1 MTENPLPI
9 DSPFRKF
16 YAESYDID
24 LEDYILLEYYFETDK
39 NPYEVAAHLCQEQST
54 AQWKRV
60 DVDEDFRN
68 AFASK
73 IVSVE
78 QNSRIDLFVDEE
90 NPGEEQRAKQGWWV
104 KIAYPHG
111 NFGARI
117 PNLITAFC
125 GEGSFHSYGMK
136 TIKLMDV
143 HFPNSFLDRFE
154 GPQFG
159 VGGIR
164 DMLEVYNRPI
174 NLGVIK
180 PNIGLPAEP
189 FADLGY
195 RAWLGGLDIAKDD
208 ELLCDTP
215 TNPTEERMAL
225 LGDYRKRAE
234 KETGRKKIY
243 LANITDEVDR
253 MEELYEIAVKT
264 GTNAV
269 MINGM
274 TTGLSIVR
282 VLSRHGKLPISSHF
296 DFVAPFT
303 QKRTFGVHLKVLT
316 KLQRLAGYDIQ
327 IFQGLGERMH
337 TSEIDVLLAFQACV
351 EPMGHLRPSLPL
363 PGGSQ
368 WAGSLASLHDLFKS
382 IDFGIVPGRA
392 VFSHPMGPGAGAT
405 ALLQGWEAFE
415 HGVTIDEYAK
425 THEELRQA
433 ILMNH

>member
-1 MTENPLPI
+1 MINPLPS

-16 YAESYDID
+16 YIDSYDVN
-24 LEDYILLEYYFETDK
+24 LEDYITLEYYFETDK

-60 DVDEDFRN
+60 DVDEDFRPI
-68 AFASK
+68 FASK
-73 IVSVE
+73 IISVE
-78 QNSRIDLFVDEE
+78 QNTRIELFVDEE
-90 NPGEEQRAKQGWWV
+90 NPGEEENTKKGWWV
-104 KIAYPHG
+104 KIAYPYI

-125 GEGSFHSYGMK
+125 GEGSFHSFGMK

-143 HFPNSFLDRFE
+143 HFPDSFLDLFE
-154 GPQFG
+154 GPRFG
-159 VGGIR
+159 VKGVR
-164 DMLEVYNRPI
+164 DMLEVYHRPL

-180 PNIGLPAEP
+180 PNIGLPSEP
-189 FADLGY
+189 FAELGY
-195 RAWLGGLDIAKDD
+195 KAWLGGLDIVKDD

-215 TNPTEERMAL
+215 INPTEKRMSL
-225 LGDYRKRAE
+225 LGAYRMRAE
-234 KETGRKKIY
+234 KETGKKKIY

-253 MEELYEIAVKT
+253 MEELYALAINSH
-264 GTNAV
+264 TNAV

-282 VLSRHGKLPISSHF
+282 VLAKKGQLPLVSHF
-296 DFVAPFT
+296 DFIAPFT
-303 QKRTFGVHLKVLT
+303 QKRTFGVHLKVVT
-316 KLQRLAGYDIQ
+316 KLQRLAGYDVQ
-327 IFQGLGERMH
+327 IFQGLGDRMH
-337 TSEIDVLLAFQACV
+337 TSVMDVLLAFQACV
-351 EPMGHLRPSLPL
+351 EPMGHLYPSLPV

-368 WAGSLASLHDLFKS
+368 WAGSLKSLYELFKS

-415 HGVTIDEYAK
+415 KGVPIYEYAL
-425 THEELRQA
+425 THEELNQA
-433 ILMNH
+433 ILMNK

>member
-1 MTENPLPI
+1 MTNPLPL

-16 YAESYDID
+16 YAESYTID
-24 LEDYILLEYYFETDK
+24 LEDYIILEYYFETNE
-39 NPYEVAAHLCQEQST
+39 NPYEAVAHLCQEQST

-60 DVDEDFRN
+60 GIDEDFRQS
-68 AFASK
+68 FASK
-73 IVSVE
+73 VLSVE
-78 QNSRIDLFVDEE
+78 KNTHIDLFFDEE
-90 NPGEEQRAKQGWWV
+90 NPGEEERTRDGWWV
-104 KIAYPHG
+104 KIIYPHH

-125 GEGSFHSYGMK
+125 GEGAFHSIGMK

-143 HFPNSFLDRFE
+143 HFPDSFLAQFE
-154 GPQFG
+154 GPRFG
-159 VGGIR
+159 VQGFR
-164 DMLEVYNRPI
+164 EMLGVYNRPL

-180 PNIGLPAEP
+180 PNIGLPSEP
-189 FADLGY
+189 FAELGY
-195 RAWLGGLDIAKDD
+195 KAWLGGLDIAKDD

-215 TNPTEERMAL
+215 VNPTEKRMTL
-225 LGDYRKRAE
+225 LGAYRIKAE
-234 KETGRKKIY
+234 KETGKKKIY

-253 MEELYEIAVKT
+253 MQELYKFAIQSH
-264 GTNAV
+264 TNAV

-282 VLSRHGKLPISSHF
+282 VLSRKGQLPLVSHF

-303 QKRTFGVHLKVLT
+303 QKRTFGVHLKVIT
-316 KLQRLAGYDIQ
+316 KLQRLAGYDAQ
-327 IFQGLGERMH
+327 IFQGLGDRMH
-337 TSEIDVLLAFQACV
+337 TSVMDVLLAFQACV
-351 EPMGHLRPSLPL
+351 KPMGHLRPSLPV

-368 WAGSLASLHDLFKS
+368 WAGSLKPLYELFKS

-392 VFSHPMGPGAGAT
+392 VFSHPMGPGGGAT

-415 HGVTIDEYAK
+415 NGVSIDDYAN

-433 ILMNH
+433 ILMNK